1 MPIKLKSTG
10 GGSVSIDVP
19 NTGSDFTLTAPAN
32 NSTLFT
38 TSGGTITGNVAFTSD
53 VAFTSNNVTIGGSAI
68 SSAVGMRNR
77 IINGDMRIDQRN
89 NGSLVTVNSDGF
101 VNRAF
106 PVDRFTIQKSGACV
120 LTGQRTA
127 NGVSDFVNSIRT
139 TVTTADSSIS
149 ASDYAF
155 VQTRLEGL
163 YTSDM
168 MFGTANVKTITL
180 SFWVRSSI
188 TGPFYIIFAN
198 YSDNRSYPARYTINL
213 ANTWEY
219 KTITIPGDTTGT
231 WFTDNSGGLNIA
243 WMIGSGSF
251 GTANAWQGLVLGA
264 SDQTQLISTVNA
276 TFDLTGVQLE
286 VGSVATSFER
296 RPYDQELTLCRR
308 YFVGVQEYYFTVGF
322 DSSYTSIN
330 SGALSWDYDMRVAPS
345 LVIGGGSMTGHH
357 ATAPTVRVG
366 PVYKGVGLQFSGSAL
381 RSGANCPASVIM
393 SLSAEL

>member
-1 MPIKLKSTG
+1 MPIKIKSTG

-32 NSTLFT
+32 NATLFT
-38 TSGGTITGNVAFTSD
+38 TAGGTITGN

-77 IINGDMRIDQRN
+77 IINGDMRIDQRS

-127 NGVSDFVNSIRT
+127 NGVFDFVNSIRT

-149 ASDYAF
+149 GSDYAF
-155 VQTRLEGL
+155 VQTRLEGFF
-163 YTSDM
+163 TSDM
-168 MFGTANVKTITL
+168 LFGTANAKTITL

-188 TGPFYIIFAN
+188 TGPFYIVFAN

-231 WFTDNSGGLNIA
+231 WFTDNSGGLNIG

-251 GTANAWQGLVLGA
+251 GTANTWQGLVLGA

-286 VGSVATSFER
+286 IGEVATPFER
-296 RPYDQELTLCRR
+296 RPYGMEIALCKR
-308 YFVGVQEYYFTVGF
+308 YYQRYTDYSLYGSWGSGSGYSMW
-322 DSSYTSIN
+322 SSMYPVTMRAVPTMTISNQTTGSIYS
-330 SGALSWDYDMRVAPS
+330 SGAGAEAAYVM
-345 LVIGGGSMTGHH
+345 
-357 ATAPTVRVG
+357 
-366 PVYKGVGLQFSGSAL
+366 FSGVSSASAPGFHL
-381 RSGANCPASVIM
+381 V
-393 SLSAEL
+393 LSIEL